1 MEYDE
6 QGKLY
11 FVWYMLAAIVY
22 KDHDTVHFMPFH
34 LSVYSFEYCNYVVL
48 LYINIWNICLSV
60 WDGDMG

>member
-1 MEYDE
+1 
-6 QGKLY
+6 
-11 FVWYMLAAIVY
+11 MLAAIVY